1 MNMNDYY
8 VTAGRT
14 RKAGCSVVVTV
25 PVVAIRKL
33 DLHPGE
39 LVEIKIRK
47 LAEGWESEATQ

>member
-1 MNMNDYY
+1 M
-8 VTAGRT
+8 
-14 RKAGCSVVVTV
+14 VVTV

-47 LAEGWESEATQ
+47 LAEGWESEAKQ